1 MATIESLRFQASESS
16 GDVSALLA
24 RPDDP
29 RCLLV
34 LAHSAGADMNHHAM
48 VALADALA
56 LHRIATFR
64 FQFPYTEAGSHGRRP
79 PNPRPILLATVRS
92 AIAAATECAGGLP
105 LLAGGGSM
113 GGRMTS
119 LAASQESLPGVK
131 GIVFF
136 AFPLHPAGKP
146 STERGDH
153 LAKVREPMLFLQG
166 TRDKLAELELL
177 GPVCKSL
184 GDRATLHVVDGAD
197 HSFQVLKRSRRSAEE
212 VLEELAQSVE
222 SWAVRLLGGRS

>member
-1 MATIESLRFQASESS
+1 
-16 GDVSALLA
+16 
-24 RPDDP
+24 
-29 RCLLV
+29 
-34 LAHSAGADMNHHAM
+34 
-48 VALADALA
+48 
-56 LHRIATFR
+56 
-64 FQFPYTEAGSHGRRP
+64 
-79 PNPRPILLATVRS
+79 
-92 AIAAATECAGGLP
+92 
-105 LLAGGGSM
+105 M

-146 STERGDH
+146 STERSDH

-166 TRDKLAELELL
+166 TRDKLARLELL
-177 GPVCKSL
+177 WPVCQSL

-197 HSFQVLKRSRRSAEE
+197 HSFQVLKRSGRSAEE

-222 SWAVRLLGGRS
+222 TWAARLLGGPA